1 MKKNLKIIN
10 LKKIKN
16 LNSFFLIIILLSFV
30 HLFDGFENTFKILIR
45 PYETRMQL
53 THGYC
58 QNESYGFYS
67 DVVKK
72 FQINKYK
79 VYQENYDGYPLF
91 RGFFYKKKTQ
101 FDEEFYLLLNS
112 DKQKTSEFISVEGV
126 KINTNELELVF
137 NKKNCY
143 LFKKK

>member
-72 FQINKYK
+72 YQINNYK

-101 FDEEFYLLLNS
+101 SDEEFYLLLNS
-112 DKQKTSEFISVEGV
+112 DKQKTSKFISVEGV
-126 KINTNELELVF
+126 KVNTNELELVF

>member
-16 LNSFFLIIILLSFV
+16 LNSLLLIIILLSFV

-126 KINTNELELVF
+126 KVNTNELELVF

>member
-16 LNSFFLIIILLSFV
+16 LNSLLLIIILLSFV

-58 QNESYGFYS
+58 QNESYRFYS

-101 FDEEFYLLLNS
+101 LNEEFYLLLNYN
-112 DKQKTSEFISVEGV
+112 KQKTSEFISVEGV
-126 KINTNELELVF
+126 KINTDKLELVF

-143 LFKKK
+143 LLKKK

>member
-1 MKKNLKIIN
+1 MKKNLKIFN

-72 FQINKYK
+72 IKINKYK

-126 KINTNELELVF
+126 KINTNKLELVF

>member
-72 FQINKYK
+72 YQINKYK

-126 KINTNELELVF
+126 KINTNKLELVF

>member
-1 MKKNLKIIN
+1 MKKNLKITI

-16 LNSFFLIIILLSFV
+16 LNSLLLITILLSFV

-79 VYQENYDGYPLF
+79 VYQETYCPIIKPGVLNPLLQ
-91 RGFFYKKKTQ
+91 R
-101 FDEEFYLLLNS
+101 YLDLYL
-112 DKQKTSEFISVEGV
+112 QVR
-126 KINTNELELVF
+126 
-137 NKKNCY
+137 NCKAI
-143 LFKKK
+143 LF